1 MFLVLLA
8 MLPQGWVSALGDVG
22 DMGDAGVVGVS
33 GVLVSNWS
41 VLIWG

>member
-22 DMGDAGVVGVS
+22 DMGDAGVS
-33 GVLVSNWS
+33 GFLVSN
-41 VLIWG
+41 

>member
-22 DMGDAGVVGVS
+22 DVGDVGDAGVS
-33 GVLVSNWS
+33 GFLVSN
-41 VLIWG
+41 

>member
-22 DMGDAGVVGVS
+22 DMGDVGDAGVS
-33 GVLVSNWS
+33 GFLVS
-41 VLIWG
+41 I

>member
-22 DMGDAGVVGVS
+22 DMGDAGVS
-33 GVLVSNWS
+33 GFLVAN
-41 VLIWG
+41 